1 MGEMVAPALPRLFLS
16 YGRRDAEAL
25 AARLEVDLAA
35 AGFSVF
41 RDRPGLRPGEAWDEA
56 LGRAIA
62 ASDVL
67 ISLLSPHAVRTAA
80 DLDNEG
86 NRDSVCL
93 DEIALADRLGKRI
106 VPLLASPCRVP
117 MLIARLHQIDFT
129 NWQTLPGVYDA
140 GRTQLLA
147 TLVEPAAVAAPIDS
161 GWDFGPLI
169 RRLSEGFVGRNWLF
183 AEVEAWLDGVDSAP
197 LLLLGEPGIG
207 KSAFLAELVR
217 REGGRSIVAWS
228 FFQAATPATRQ
239 AWRFVRELAA
249 LLARHV
255 PLLAAALGAPVIARE
270 LTEDACRLDPVSA
283 FERGL
288 VTPLAGLVPPG
299 RNFAVALDALDE
311 AAQAPGGGVAVT
323 TLLTDWNRR
332 MPPWLRLLATSRPDP
347 TALRGLAEARTLRLA
362 AEDER
367 NLADVASFLS
377 GGLPGQPVA
386 AAVAARSE
394 GNFLYA
400 REAMGAIAAG
410 AAPEM
415 LPRGLPGLYA
425 RFLERAFPSAEA
437 YAPAAR
443 ILAVMLAVEEP
454 LRSATLAEIAGLTPR
469 AARAALDGLAGFLV
483 DEASGPSLH
492 HWTLAEWLI
501 DGDRGDARFLVDSA
515 EGHALIIAWCIT
527 HPRGHYTLAHFPAH
541 LAAAGRVD
549 ELAALLAG
557 SFSSD
562 KAACFD
568 EGAVSADWGLL
579 CRALVTAGRDR
590 EAAALVTASN
600 RRAAAAAAAALGAA
614 KLPLDRLERILPSL
628 DGPGESGIRARN
640 AAFALAAEAGLGA
653 ILVGAVSDKRAAVR
667 SAAITGLDRLR
678 RTHPPAGWAALEKLA
693 AMMVNPLGLPRGR
706 ILESLGGASL
716 ALISSE
722 TTDAAALH
730 RLAALWQASVVRL
743 SRAPLTRLFGR
754 AWLLGLMRPRLA
766 GILARQPDYQPF
778 NLVEMQAC
786 YARPPEFR
794 ALAEPMIALIEDPR
808 FGPDSLLAEMRRDV
822 PFDVHRM
829 LAAERALVVLGATQP
844 DATMDA
850 LDQLHSEAPAWFH
863 QSLLY
868 AGFHLAGA
876 AEASGS
882 EVQRYLALANE
893 VIGAGRGVFVT
904 EARRYRL
911 VPHMAWPE
919 IVLTRHHPT
928 DAGTFLGRWY
938 GEAVRAGDRDFAAR
952 AVEAAGLI
960 SFAYGL
966 HREALATLVPAIA
979 AAEPALLPEL
989 AQTLA
994 NIRVAAP
1001 DLVDA
1006 VLGDTA
1012 SGSGGRAL
1020 VLRVRALMPSVR
1032 AADFPTWVDAFFNY
1046 LLIRNPDFR
1055 AEFVGAFRR
1064 AAAART
1070 VDAVL
1075 DDLILLV
1082 TRLLGEWRG

>member
-35 AGFSVF
+35 AGFPVF

-80 DLDNEG
+80 DPGNEG

-106 VPLLASPCRVP
+106 VPLLVSPCRVP

-129 NWQTLPGVYDA
+129 NWQTLPGVYHA
-140 GRTQLLA
+140 GRAQLLA
-147 TLVEPAAVAAPIDS
+147 ALVEPAAVAAPVDP

-169 RRLSEGFVGRNWLF
+169 RRLSEGFVGRAWLF

-217 REGGRSIVAWS
+217 REGGRGIVAWS

-270 LTEDACRLDPVSA
+270 LTEDACRLDPISA

-288 VTPLAGLVPPG
+288 VTPLASLAPPG

-347 TALRGLAEARTLRLA
+347 AALRGLAEARTLRLV
-362 AEDER
+362 AEDAR
-367 NLADVASFLS
+367 NLADIASFLS

-443 ILAVMLAVEEP
+443 LLAVMLAAEEP
-454 LRSATLAEIAGLTPR
+454 LPSATLAGIAGLTPR

-483 DEASGPSLH
+483 DEATGPSLH

-515 EGHALIIAWCIT
+515 EGRALIIAWCVA
-527 HPRGHYTLAHFPAH
+527 HPRGHYALAHLPAH

-549 ELAALLAG
+549 DLATLLAG

-590 EAAALVTASN
+590 EAAALVTADS
-600 RRAAAAAAAALGAA
+600 RRAAAAAAALGAA
-614 KLPLDRLERILPSL
+614 KLPPDRLARILPAL
-628 DGPGESGIRARN
+628 DGPGEGGIRART

-653 ILVGAVSDKRAAVR
+653 ILVSAVSDKRAAVR

-678 RTHPPAGWAALEKLA
+678 RAHPPAGWAALEKLA

-706 ILESLGGASL
+706 VLESLGGASL

-722 TTDAAALH
+722 ATDAAALH

-743 SRAPLTRLFGR
+743 SRAPLARLFGR
-754 AWLLGLMRPRLA
+754 ASLLRLMRPRLA

-778 NLVEMQAC
+778 NLAEMRAC

-808 FGPDSLLAEMRRDV
+808 PGPDPLLAEMRRDV

-850 LDQLHSEAPAWFH
+850 LEQLHREAPAWFH

-876 AEASGS
+876 AETPGS
-882 EVQRYLALANE
+882 EVRRYLALANE

-904 EARRYRL
+904 ETRRYRL

-919 IVLTRHHPT
+919 IVLTRHFPA
-928 DAGTFLGRWY
+928 DAGAVLGRWY
-938 GEAVRAGDRDFAAR
+938 REAVLAGDRDFAAR
-952 AVEAAGLI
+952 AVAAAGLI
-960 SFAYGL
+960 SFAYGQ
-966 HREALATLVPAIA
+966 HREALAALAPAIA

-1012 SGSGGRAL
+1012 SGPGGRAL
-1020 VLRVRALMPSVR
+1020 VLRVRALMPSVS

-1055 AEFVGAFRR
+1055 AGFVGAFRR
-1064 AAAART
+1064 AAAARS